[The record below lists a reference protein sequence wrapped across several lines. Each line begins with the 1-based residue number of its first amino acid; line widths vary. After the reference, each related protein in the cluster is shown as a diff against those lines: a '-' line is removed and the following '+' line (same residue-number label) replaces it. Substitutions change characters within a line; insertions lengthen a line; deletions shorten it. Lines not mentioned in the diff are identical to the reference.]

1 MLYQLSY
8 VRALPILTAEL
19 RPNTDGPGSQNELG
33 GRQWP
38 PPRSHGLDA
47 QTAGSP
53 MRLRT
58 TSRAPSAANDIRT
71 RPLAAQMPALPQLNV
86 LDVSYTAGVE
96 VLTMAVLAVVDGEE
110 PPTLTAGA

>member
-38 PPRSHGLDA
+38 PPEKS
-47 QTAGSP
+47 
-53 MRLRT
+53 RT
-58 TSRAPSAANDIRT
+58 
-71 RPLAAQMPALPQLNV
+71 
-86 LDVSYTAGVE
+86 
-96 VLTMAVLAVVDGEE
+96 
-110 PPTLTAGA
+110 